1 MIYASTH
8 TGASQRI
15 VASKQIKIKT
25 KQNKMFRPNEVNI
38 EEIEDGRV
46 VLFDF
51 YLNKGRISA
60 EQLVYFVSG

>member
-1 MIYASTH
+1 MIYASIH

-51 YLNKGRISA
+51 
-60 EQLVYFVSG
+60 